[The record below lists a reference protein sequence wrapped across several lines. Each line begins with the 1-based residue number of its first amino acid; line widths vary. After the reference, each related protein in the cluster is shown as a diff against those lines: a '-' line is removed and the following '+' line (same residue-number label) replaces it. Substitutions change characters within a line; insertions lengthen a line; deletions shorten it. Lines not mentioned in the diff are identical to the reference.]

1 METKWFTQSHTGN
14 YQRSKQFIPSH
25 SKQSDVLFSVAETNP
40 ISPAA
45 LPLGLP
51 DMESNASSIPT
62 GLRAFCSYRH
72 WSYPSQP
79 NVVGVW
85 LAPCLSM
92 GTELEGMSGQ
102 RKHLSSDKSF
112 PLLVPSLLLV
122 AFSTSRCLLRKH
134 LLECFFLL
142 NSNQFVQIISWRSVH
157 QVHPDTCH
165 LYRNQKFL

>member
-1 METKWFTQSHTGN
+1 M
-14 YQRSKQFIPSH
+14 
-25 SKQSDVLFSVAETNP
+25 AETNP

-85 LAPCLSM
+85 LAGKKTVISKSEKGAGFGKHSDGMWPPL
-92 GTELEGMSGQ
+92 ELQ
-102 RKHLSSDKSF
+102 
-112 PLLVPSLLLV
+112 
-122 AFSTSRCLLRKH
+122 
-134 LLECFFLL
+134 
-142 NSNQFVQIISWRSVH
+142 
-157 QVHPDTCH
+157 PDG
-165 LYRNQKFL
+165 KD